1 MSYEATFLDGNAAGG
16 DLRDL
21 FAVDVTAAL
30 CRCEHCGRTAP
41 LADTQL
47 YADAPG
53 LVLRCPSCEHV
64 LLRFARTGPQTMIDL
79 RGLSYIRI
87 ESIEATAQS

>member
-1 MSYEATFLDGNAAGG
+1 MSEATFLDGNAAGG

-21 FAVDVTAAL
+21 FSIDMTAAT
-30 CRCEHCGRTAP
+30 CRCDFCGRIAA

-53 LVLRCPSCEHV
+53 LVLRCPECEHV
-64 LLRFARTGPQTMIDL
+64 LLRFARTGSRAQIEL
-79 RGLSYIRI
+79 RGLSYISI
-87 ESIEATAQS
+87 ESEG